1 MFVCKSMYKTPSGFY
16 VGTSEGETSEEAEGE
31 AMSSCKLVG
40 GQMIYLSTHE
50 ECDERAEE
58 GREEPPA
65 PGEDVLGP
73 EVVPSGEQNEGAGD
87 HHGGFVGVHN
97 RHDARRDLDLSW
109 VEDDLLVFVAE
120 RNQVKLHK
128 LGKHRLLV
136 NGLLDVLLLEPPLD
150 VSKLARVLANL
161 PEVRGEVRRD

>member
-1 MFVCKSMYKTPSGFY
+1 MFVCKSMYKTPLGYFF
-16 VGTSEGETSEEAEGE
+16 GDSEGETAEEAGAKAKERCRFGLVYLVNSCTYEKRDEG
-31 AMSSCKLVG
+31 
-40 GQMIYLSTHE
+40 
-50 ECDERAEE
+50 AEE